1 MMRIRRMLK
10 CISRCVEL
18 GCVLLEFVFW
28 FLSKFYKKKTGY
40 GMICGLLL
48 KMFTKFNCLR
58 TFVEVL
64 REHNYEFGEFVKD

>member
-1 MMRIRRMLK
+1 
-10 CISRCVEL
+10 
-18 GCVLLEFVFW
+18 
-28 FLSKFYKKKTGY
+28 
-40 GMICGLLL
+40 MICGLLL